1 MWRSGGGRRNDNKAK
16 QLRDTILL
24 ASNCLASW
32 FSATKTRRHT
42 VFNPAEAHVSCCSHA
57 KFLRMSNE
65 RCFGLLFVVVRSG
78 KVPPPPRFYSF
89 CVVSL
94 IKVAVWKGATIN
106 GNGWILAAYVAEF
119 LSEQSPIFEGMA
131 IKFADNKRQ
140 YVKGI

>member
-1 MWRSGGGRRNDNKAK
+1 
-16 QLRDTILL
+16 
-24 ASNCLASW
+24 
-32 FSATKTRRHT
+32 
-42 VFNPAEAHVSCCSHA
+42 
-57 KFLRMSNE
+57 MS
-65 RCFGLLFVVVRSG
+65 VVLVYYSSLCVAG
-78 KVPPPPRFYSF
+78 KSPPPRFYSF